1 MRQPRVAAHGRRV
14 TESSSKMSIVNDG
27 PKAGNTSIEAHL
39 SALEAAME
47 RDRRFFVRHPFLS
60 EYTREIMP
68 GELPPSVVPKGI
80 PASCEIRGSVTVR
93 QIAPGLRVREFNETY
108 FVVTAADLKQAASF
122 DGADSNPPD
131 GGR

>member
-1 MRQPRVAAHGRRV
+1 MN
-14 TESSSKMSIVNDG
+14 IVNDS

-39 SALEAAME
+39 PALEAAME
-47 RDRRFFVRHPFLS
+47 RDRRFFARHPFLS

-93 QIAPGLRVREFNETY
+93 QIAPGLLRVREFNETY
-108 FVVTAADLKQAASF
+108 FVVTAAGLKEAA
-122 DGADSNPPD
+122 DGADSNAPD